1 MEELKN
7 CEELWRKNGRM
18 EECKNVRMKE
28 WRNRLIHEWTNR
40 GIEECRIEKW
50 KNGKIVM
57 N

>member
-1 MEELKN
+1 M
-7 CEELWRKNGRM
+7 G
-18 EECKNVRMKE
+18 ECKNVRMEE
-28 WRNRLIHEWTNR
+28 WRNRVIQEWTNR